1 MFWGEL
7 IGVLVGKI
15 AAGSGSEQGL
25 RPAPYTAR
33 PLVQHPVHI
42 ALTPAPIAPPVPTPP
57 APTAPARPRIGWLTG
72 LTAAVALLVVLPIL
86 SVGANVFT
94 AGTGSTWAHLAA
106 TLLPEYIATTLLLCL
121 GVGSGAALL
130 GVGAAWIVTHFDF
143 ALRRSFEWALVL
155 PLAMPAYVMA
165 YTYTDLLQF
174 SGPVQGWL
182 RASFGWGRDDY
193 LFPEVRSLGGAVLM
207 FACVLYPYVYL
218 LARSAFLERGSGLME
233 AGRSLGLSTWS
244 GFLRIS
250 LPMARPAVAA
260 GVALVL
266 METLADYGT
275 VAYFGVQTFTTG
287 IYRAWF
293 SLGDRAAAAQ
303 LSMCL
308 LGFVLL
314 LLALERASRGSARFH
329 GASLRRQASRGARLA
344 GWRAAAAI
352 GACSVPLLLGFV
364 LPCSVLAHM
373 ALTDGDAQFGPRF
386 LGLAG
391 NSVMLSA
398 LTALLAVALAVLV
411 AYTRRLDPR
420 PLSRVAHWLAGM
432 GYALPGS
439 VIAVGVLIPLARL
452 DNAAALWLRASF
464 GWNTGLLLTGS
475 IAALVFACVVRFLA
489 AALQTVDAALHRI
502 TPHMDDAA
510 RSLGLTPARTLERV
524 HLPLL
529 RRGLLTAALLVFI
542 DVMKELPATLVMRP
556 FNFDTLATQAYTL
569 ASDERLAEAST
580 ASIAIVV
587 VGLLPM
593 VVICRQ
599 IAKERP

>member
-1 MFWGEL
+1 MTNL
-7 IGVLVGKI
+7 
-15 AAGSGSEQGL
+15 Q
-25 RPAPYTAR
+25 
-33 PLVQHPVHI
+33 
-42 ALTPAPIAPPVPTPP
+42 APP
-57 APTAPARPRIGWLTG
+57 AFALPRIGWLTA
-72 LTAAVALLVVLPIL
+72 LTALIAALVVVPVL
-86 SVGANVFT
+86 SVGVNVFSPGT
-94 AGTGSTWAHLAA
+94 AGTWAHLAA
-106 TLLPEYIATTLLLCL
+106 TLLPEYIATTLWLCA
-121 GVGSGAALL
+121 GVGCGAALL

-143 ALRRSFEWALVL
+143 ALRRTFEWALVL

-174 SGPVQGWL
+174 TGPLQRAL
-182 RASFGWGRDDY
+182 REAMGWGRADY
-193 LFPEVRSLGGAVLM
+193 WFPEVRSVFGAMVM

-218 LARSAFLERGSGLME
+218 LARTAFIERGSSLVE
-233 AGRSLGLSTWS
+233 AGRSLGLTPWGS
-244 GFLRIS
+244 FLRVA
-250 LPMARPAVAA
+250 LPMARPAIAA

-303 LSMCL
+303 LAMCL

-314 LLALERASRGSARFH
+314 LLALERASRGSARY
-329 GASLRRQASRGARLA
+329 GGPATRRTPSRGARLTR
-344 GWRAAAAI
+344 WRAAAAI
-352 GACSVPLLLGFV
+352 SACIVPLLLGFA
-364 LPCSVLAHM
+364 LPCGVLLQM
-373 ALTDGDAQFGPRF
+373 ALTGGDAQFGPRF
-386 LGLAG
+386 AALAR
-391 NSVMLSA
+391 NSVVVST
-398 LTALLAVALAVLV
+398 LTAGLAVAVALLV
-411 AYTRRLDPR
+411 AYARRLDPR
-420 PLSRVAHWLAGM
+420 PLSRAAHWLAGM

-452 DNAAALWLRASF
+452 DNALVQWLRAAF
-464 GWNTGLLLTGS
+464 GWETGLLLTGS

-489 AALQTVDAALHRI
+489 AALQTVDSALQRI

-510 RSLGLTPARTLERV
+510 RSLGLSPARTLHRV

-556 FNFDTLATQAYTL
+556 FNFDTLATQAFTL

-580 ASIAIVV
+580 ASLAIVA

-593 VVICRQ
+593 IVICRQ
-599 IAKERP
+599 IARERG